1 MRKGETDWE
10 AALQKPLL
18 SLEEMAAMIG
28 TSPEALAAFEK
39 AYASVETTDSDNL
52 FEVPAKTAIG
62 TDHTRV
68 IGDMYSRI
76 VDDLAAQTDIW
87 HYKNGS
93 ISAVSGRLLGTS
105 DDITPDE
112 IRALP
117 EPERP
122 QLTGNRMQADLNG
135 GTAAALLFFYRGWK
149 ATGNRALYDRFRQG
163 LDMMD
168 LDPLSYVMLGKNPAS
183 MGQWLPALAAASDK
197 HGFFRIPETTLVR
210 VPLPVLQLSRI
221 DFQTLTPATKA
232 IVDQWAE
239 TVFELDRS
247 RDYFV
252 KTGIF
257 SSKFDFR
264 NAHIPAGKEVG
275 ELGEYLL
282 YIAFQASQMASP
294 LGSRCIYGAATT
306 NEWCVREYIAPP
318 DGTMA
323 IYHGLPLRT
332 EYRVFVDCDTDSVL
346 GIHNYWDPAVMKK
359 RFAEMRSIDDMH
371 DAVTFRAE
379 EKRMRTRYEE
389 NKDLVCGKVQEML
402 PDLALRGQWSL
413 DVMQSGDVFWLID
426 MAPAERSAYYK
437 ETVPEALRRPMEE
450 HWLPEQEDLK
460 LPE

>member
-28 TSPEALAAFEK
+28 ASPEALAAFEK

-163 LDMMD
+163 LDMME
-168 LDPLSYVMLGKNPAS
+168 K
-183 MGQWLPALAAASDK
+183 
-197 HGFFRIPETTLVR
+197 
-210 VPLPVLQLSRI
+210 VPPILC
-221 DFQTLTPATKA
+221 AHY
-232 IVDQWAE
+232 DQ
-239 TVFELDRS
+239 
-247 RDYFV
+247 
-252 KTGIF
+252 I
-257 SSKFDFR
+257 
-264 NAHIPAGKEVG
+264 
-275 ELGEYLL
+275 
-282 YIAFQASQMASP
+282 
-294 LGSRCIYGAATT
+294 
-306 NEWCVREYIAPP
+306 
-318 DGTMA
+318 
-323 IYHGLPLRT
+323 
-332 EYRVFVDCDTDSVL
+332 
-346 GIHNYWDPAVMKK
+346 
-359 RFAEMRSIDDMH
+359 
-371 DAVTFRAE
+371 
-379 EKRMRTRYEE
+379 
-389 NKDLVCGKVQEML
+389 
-402 PDLALRGQWSL
+402 
-413 DVMQSGDVFWLID
+413 
-426 MAPAERSAYYK
+426 
-437 ETVPEALRRPMEE
+437 
-450 HWLPEQEDLK
+450 
-460 LPE
+460 

>member
-1 MRKGETDWE
+1 MGKTINWE
-10 AALQKPLL
+10 SALQKPLL

-39 AYASVETTDSDNL
+39 AYASVETMDSDNL
-52 FEVPAKTAIG
+52 FEVPARTAIG
-62 TDHTRV
+62 EDHTRV
-68 IGDMYSRI
+68 AGNLYTKI
-76 VDDLAAQTDIW
+76 VEDLVSQTDIW
-87 HYKNGS
+87 HYRQGEGAS
-93 ISAVSGRLLGTS
+93 IVSGQFLGQS
-105 DDITPDE
+105 DDITPEE
-112 IRALP
+112 IKALP

-122 QLTGNRMQADLNG
+122 QLTGNRMRVDIKGN
-135 GTAAALLFFYRGWK
+135 TAAGLLFLYKKWKETGREMFY
-149 ATGNRALYDRFRQG
+149 NCFRQG

-183 MGQWLPALAAASDK
+183 MGHWLPYLAEAADR
-197 HGFFRIPETTLVR
+197 HAFFRIPETTLVR
-210 VPLPVLQLSRI
+210 VPLPLLQLSRL
-221 DFQTLTPATKA
+221 DFATLTPATKA

-247 RDYFV
+247 RDYFI

-264 NAHIPAGKEVG
+264 NAHVPAGKEIG
-275 ELGEYLL
+275 DLGEYLL